1 MYTAARKMGLK
12 ENETP
17 DLMKNPYQAIVAARD
32 SLRHREEAQSM
43 RVELKKLDDGMN
55 DLKRKNSEEQ
65 VSIQELESELIK
77 RRRRAEKCRKLA
89 EAQCSYRNTLEKMI
103 RDAMHQ

>member
-1 MYTAARKMGLK
+1 MYTAAARKMK
-12 ENETP
+12 ETP

>member
-1 MYTAARKMGLK
+1 MYTAARKMRLK

-32 SLRHREEAQSM
+32 SLRNREEAHRM
-43 RVELKKLDDGMN
+43 RVELKKLDDEMN